1 MLVGSAH
8 SLPSENVTYPKLR
21 SCVLLVAGM
30 TGEQL
35 LLLLWMLRVGLGCL
49 FFTQRVPWAE
59 VCSSL
64 SLLEMSK

>member
-35 LLLLWMLRVGLGCL
+35 LLLLWMLRVGFGCL
-49 FFTQRVPWAE
+49 FFTQ
-59 VCSSL
+59 
-64 SLLEMSK
+64 